1 VKFVRRLGVVVLVV
15 GVVVLLGLAWGHFGA
30 STLIGNEQGPFHQ
43 EVVTGA
49 QAGRFGG
56 PREGVSVPLGLK
68 AMFQSVN
75 LPVLRHTVVIEGLV
89 IALVVVFDLVRRGAR
104 RERRARWLA
113 AQEAERLAAQE
124 EERRPN
130 TK

>member
-43 EVVTGA
+43 EIVTGG
-49 QAGRFGG
+49 QAGQFGR
-56 PREGVSVPLGLK
+56 PREGVPLGLK

-113 AQEAERLAAQE
+113 AQEE
-124 EERRPN
+124 EGRRPN

>member
-1 VKFVRRLGVVVLVV
+1 MRFARRFGVVLLVV

-43 EVVTGA
+43 EVVTG
-49 QAGRFGG
+49 QFRRPGD
-56 PREGVSVPLGLK
+56 GVQVPLGLQ

-113 AQEAERLAAQE
+113 AQED
-124 EERRPN
+124 ERRP
-130 TK
+130 KAK

>member
-1 VKFVRRLGVVVLVV
+1 VRFARRFGAVLLVV
-15 GVVVLLGLAWGHFGA
+15 GVVVALGLAWGHFGA

-43 EVVTGA
+43 EIVTRA
-49 QAGRFGG
+49 QAGQLGR
-56 PREGVSVPLGLK
+56 PRDGVPLGLK

-104 RERRARWLA
+104 QERRARWLA
-113 AQEAERLAAQE
+113 AREAERLAAQE
-124 EERRPN
+124 DGRRPN
-130 TK
+130 AK